1 VEEGESAQTEGREE
15 GKRRKGVVQTEGE
28 GKPGGREEV
37 HVFWQEKNSSYG
49 EKRGCKNRA
58 TVFRWPKKY
67 RSVFR
72 K

>member
-1 VEEGESAQTEGREE
+1 VEEGQSAQTEGREE
-15 GKRRKGVVQTEGE
+15 GKRRKGVAQTEGE

-37 HVFWQEKNSSYG
+37 YVFWQEKNSSYG
-49 EKRGCKNRA
+49 KKRGCKKQCD
-58 TVFRWPKKY
+58 TFSLKKY